1 MPVSSSAA
9 QERTCALP
17 LVPRLALGNVSRCVR
32 DYSVYFA
39 TLAFSACLLYAF
51 NASGDYLL
59 ALPLNVE
66 QAEVIVRS
74 QGVTGAFSVF
84 VVLVFAVL
92 AAYASRFIVRRR
104 SREFGLYGILGMR
117 APTLAS
123 VVATEGAFTGALG
136 LVAGLVIGMASSPAF
151 GVVAAFVFGV
161 PWRLAW
167 FFSPDAAL
175 ATCCWFAVIEGGAIL
190 LCVAD
195 VCRRP
200 LLELIE
206 HDRAPERLVLAGRSV
221 TRAQCVLAVVLLAV
235 VWGSCVV
242 QPGLFVLAI
251 LPMGWAAYV
260 ATSLVFRVVA
270 ARVPAI
276 ARHRPDYWKGLRAFA
291 LRQLEA
297 RVSSGCQALS
307 CTCVLL
313 ACAVCMACAGL
324 AFSVGQRAAGVAG
337 PGVPSAA
344 SLAPI
349 GYVGIFYGESF
360 LVAAAAVLALQ
371 QLSQAIDGRPAYA
384 TLVELGAEPREVL
397 AAIRAQVGASFV
409 LPAAMA
415 VAHDLAGLALVRSLA
430 SGVPDGVFAAVAGLS
445 LGGTLAMLTLYY
457 LLCVRECRRILL
469 G

>member
-1 MPVSSSAA
+1 MPVSNPAA
-9 QERTCALP
+9 QVRACALP
-17 LVPRLALGNVSRCVR
+17 FAWRLALGNVSRCVR

-66 QAEVIVRS
+66 QTEVVAKA
-74 QGVTGAFSVF
+74 QDVTGAFSVF

-92 AAYASRFIVRRR
+92 VAYASRFIVRRR
-104 SREFGLYGILGMR
+104 SREFGLYGILGIR
-117 APTLAS
+117 VSTLAA
-123 VVATEGAFTGALG
+123 VVAAEGAFTGVLG
-136 LVAGLVIGMASSPAF
+136 LAAGLVIGMALSPAF
-151 GVVAAFVFGV
+151 GLVAACVFGV

-167 FFSPDAAL
+167 FFSSDAAL
-175 ATCCWFAVIEGGAIL
+175 ATCGWFAVIEGGAIL
-190 LCVAD
+190 LCVVD

-200 LLELIE
+200 LLELLE
-206 HDRAPERLVLAGRSV
+206 HDRAPEQLALAGQSV
-221 TRAQCVLAVVLLAV
+221 TRAQCVLAGALLAV

-260 ATSLVFRVVA
+260 ATSLAFRVVA

-276 ARHRPDYWKGLRAFA
+276 IRLRPGYWKGLRAFA

-324 AFSVGQRAAGVAG
+324 AFSVGQRAAG
-337 PGVPSAA
+337 PGGPSAA

-349 GYVGIFYGESF
+349 GYVGIFYGETF
-360 LVAAAAVLALQ
+360 LVTAAAVLALQ

-415 VAHDLAGLALVRSLA
+415 VAHDLAGLTLVRSLA
-430 SGVPDGVFAAVAGLS
+430 SGVSDGVFATVAGLS
-445 LGGTLAMLTLYY
+445 LGGTLAMLALYY